1 MVKSVLFSKQKDK
14 DKEKEKEKEKEEL
27 LMKKRLEPDVPR
39 KEVDMVKLKKKV
51 NEIMNSI
58 CESSNS
64 EIKDNMDYL
73 YQSMHKN
80 YILNEFNSNC
90 LNYIN
95 KIILDAKKNHLQ
107 KYQGI
112 FELNKLFIS
121 IIKELLMNEFELLLF
136 SLYLESVDISLYNDI
151 FTFEESFTFLCFFIK
166 KLTLSPDKLSPINSF
181 LIRKYQG
188 FEDKFN
194 KWFQLNSSIFNNKLY
209 FSYTEINKRFK
220 EYNSSYSIY
229 CKNNYIDYNLIID
242 RILTMSIPYNEGKND
257 NLFVD
262 RKDNSTD
269 LLLENNSNNNL
280 KTNSIKSFGE
290 NKNNINNIFLSSN
303 KNYTNNDFSKK
314 INKNN
319 LYNNSYITGFP
330 NGMFNTKKINN
341 INFDY
346 LLNRNNIIYNSIN
359 NKKNNER
366 KFNTELVN
374 KEASQSKQNEP
385 GNKKGINFKV
395 TNNSNEEKNKN
406 NLLNNK
412 LLFIVEEDK
421 KKEETNNNIINN
433 LNSNE
438 TSNSSQDQRNTINKD
453 NKKEVSITPNNLLY
467 SLENIDEGQQNN
479 KVGNNIQFNSIS
491 KNPNIFNNN
500 INNNNINNINNI
512 IIRKNELINN
522 NANNLTGYLS
532 SQQINDYNNLR
543 YNSNLGLNQFNN
555 PSQGSFT
562 LERNQY
568 YNELNN
574 FYHNSLHGIE
584 QEDNLRQLINQSNE
598 NLFRSCLSL
607 NHSSKFFYP
616 ILPVNYENNNITV
629 DPNINNFVNQPIAQ
643 ALPINQ
649 QFLHLN
655 NNITIGKDNITLE
668 KKNDNNI

>member
-1 MVKSVLFSKQKDK
+1 MVKSVLFSKQK
-14 DKEKEKEKEKEEL
+14 EKEKEKEKDKEKEEL
-27 LMKKRLEPDVPR
+27 LLKKRLEPDIPR

-58 CESSNS
+58 CDSSNS

-73 YQSMHKN
+73 YQSMHKS

-95 KIILDAKKNHLQ
+95 KIILDAKKNNLQ

-112 FELNKLFIS
+112 FELNKLFIA

-136 SLYLESVDISLYNDI
+136 SLYLESVDISLYSDI

-166 KLTLSPDKLSPINSF
+166 KLTLAPEKLSPINSF

-262 RKDNSTD
+262 KKDDSSD
-269 LLLENNSNNNL
+269 LLGNNINNNL
-280 KTNSIKSFGE
+280 NINSIKSFGE
-290 NKNNINNIFLSSN
+290 SKNNINNIFFSSN
-303 KNYTNNDFSKK
+303 GNYTNNDNSKK
-314 INKNN
+314 ININSF
-319 LYNNSYITGFP
+319 YNNSYITGLP
-330 NGMFNTKKINN
+330 SGIFNTKKLNN

-346 LLNRNNIIYNSIN
+346 LLNRNNIIFNSIN
-359 NKKNNER
+359 NKKNNEK
-366 KFNTELVN
+366 KFNTELIN
-374 KEASQSKQNEP
+374 KEVVEPKQNEP
-385 GNKKGINFKV
+385 ANKKGINFKV
-395 TNNSNEEKNKN
+395 TNNYNEEKNKN
-406 NLLNNK
+406 NPLNNK
-412 LLFIVEEDK
+412 FLFVVEEDK
-421 KKEETNNNIINN
+421 KKEETNIINN
-433 LNSNE
+433 NE
-438 TSNSSQDQRNTINKD
+438 TSNSSQSQKNNINKNKD

-467 SLENIDEGQQNN
+467 SLENIDEEPQNN
-479 KVGNNIQFNSIS
+479 KVGNNIQINLTS

-500 INNNNINNINNI
+500 LSNNNINNFKNI
-512 IIRKNELINN
+512 IIRKNEFINN
-522 NANNLTGYLS
+522 NPNNLNGYLS

-568 YNELNN
+568 YNDLSN
-574 FYHNSLHGIE
+574 FYHNSIHGIE

-607 NHSSKFFYP
+607 NHSSKFLYP
-616 ILPVNYENNNITV
+616 ILPVNYENNNNIAV
-629 DPNINNFVNQPIAQ
+629 DPSINNLINQPIVQ
-643 ALPINQ
+643 ALPFNPHI
-649 QFLHLN
+649 LHFN
-655 NNITIGKDNITLE
+655 NNITTGKDNTTME
-668 KKNDNNI
+668 KKNDDNNN

>member
-1 MVKSVLFSKQKDK
+1 M
-14 DKEKEKEKEKEEL
+14 
-27 LMKKRLEPDVPR
+27 
-39 KEVDMVKLKKKV
+39 
-51 NEIMNSI
+51 
-58 CESSNS
+58 
-64 EIKDNMDYL
+64 
-73 YQSMHKN
+73 
-80 YILNEFNSNC
+80 
-90 LNYIN
+90 
-95 KIILDAKKNHLQ
+95 
-107 KYQGI
+107 
-112 FELNKLFIS
+112 
-121 IIKELLMNEFELLLF
+121 
-136 SLYLESVDISLYNDI
+136 
-151 FTFEESFTFLCFFIK
+151 FFIK
-166 KLTLSPDKLSPINSF
+166 KLTLAPEKLSPINSF

-262 RKDNSTD
+262 RKDNSID
-269 LLLENNSNNNL
+269 ILLENNSNNNIN
-280 KTNSIKSFGE
+280 TNSIKSFGE
-290 NKNNINNIFLSSN
+290 NKNNINNISLSN
-303 KNYTNNDFSKK
+303 NNNYINNDFSKK
-314 INKNN
+314 ININN

-330 NGMFNTKKINN
+330 SGIFNTKKINN

-374 KEASQSKQNEP
+374 KEVPQSKQNEP
-385 GNKKGINFKV
+385 VKKGINFKV
-395 TNNSNEEKNKN
+395 TNNTNEEKNKN
-406 NLLNNK
+406 NPLNNK
-412 LLFIVEEDK
+412 FLFVVEEDQ
-421 KKEETNNNIINN
+421 KKEETIKINNNNVNN
-433 LNSNE
+433 NE
-438 TSNSSQDQRNTINKD
+438 TSNSSQSQKNTINKD

-467 SLENIDEGQQNN
+467 SLENIEEAPQNN

-512 IIRKNELINN
+512 LIRKNELIINN
-522 NANNLTGYLS
+522 TNNLTGYLS
-532 SQQINDYNNLR
+532 SQQINDFNNLR

-562 LERNQY
+562 LERNPY

-607 NHSSKFFYP
+607 NHSSKFLYP
-616 ILPVNYENNNITV
+616 ILPVNYENNNIPI
-629 DPNINNFVNQPIAQ
+629 DPNINNLINQSNAQ
-643 ALPINQ
+643 VLPINPHI
-649 QFLHLN
+649 FHLN
-655 NNITIGKDNITLE
+655 NNITIGKDNIIME
-668 KKNDNNI
+668 KKNDNNNNN